1 MTFGT
6 TRFSRLRSCF
16 LFFSGDIKDLYNIKL
31 KAGHAAAFATD
42 CDLPLSHEM
51 VRSIGMQVNFYGFY
65 YTMQTDQLLMNFL
78 LVTKYIWVHSLDH
91 IHGLPGL

>member
-6 TRFSRLRSCF
+6 QIFLLIVYFPIFFEDSDKGESRLSSYV
-16 LFFSGDIKDLYNIKL
+16 LYFSGNIKDLYNIKL

-51 VRSIGMQVNFYGFY
+51 VRSIGMQVNSY
-65 YTMQTDQLLMNFL
+65 
-78 LVTKYIWVHSLDH
+78 
-91 IHGLPGL
+91 